1 MNCRDFNKLN
11 LKALLLLTLSSIFF
25 LASCKSEKAE
35 IYWSA
40 EPVQIDGQMTEW
52 AGKPTNYLGKSGVQL
67 SLRNDS
73 ENLYVLFRFSNQE
86 WARLIRMGGVTLW
99 LDNSG
104 KKKKDFGIRYTGGP
118 SPSEMQKTGMAGEG
132 GFWDNLTS
140 EQKAR
145 LMKQQETMA
154 EQLKVVYK
162 KSGQEISIPA
172 NDSGGPAASFASP
185 QGIYTYEFR
194 IPLQKSNPS
203 DYAIGAQPG
212 QTISLG
218 IEWGELKMGDRE
230 SMMKQM
236 GGGGMMPPGGGM
248 GGGPPGG
255 GMGGGPPGGGS
266 MPGGGP
272 PGMQKPE
279 KQEFWLKTNLAL
291 PQTE

>member
-104 KKKKDFGIRYTGGP
+104 KKKKDFGLRYTGGP
-118 SPSEMQKTGMAGEG
+118 SPSEMQKTGMTGEG
-132 GFWDNLTS
+132 GFLDSLTS

-145 LMKQQETMA
+145 LMKKLETMA

-162 KSGQEISIPA
+162 KKRTGNIRTS
-172 NDSGGPAASFASP
+172 
-185 QGIYTYEFR
+185 
-194 IPLQKSNPS
+194 
-203 DYAIGAQPG
+203 
-212 QTISLG
+212 
-218 IEWGELKMGDRE
+218 
-230 SMMKQM
+230 
-236 GGGGMMPPGGGM
+236 
-248 GGGPPGG
+248 
-255 GMGGGPPGGGS
+255 
-266 MPGGGP
+266 
-272 PGMQKPE
+272 
-279 KQEFWLKTNLAL
+279 
-291 PQTE
+291 

>member
-118 SPSEMQKTGMAGEG
+118 SPSEMQKTGTGEG

-154 EQLKVVYK
+154 KQLKVVYK

-248 GGGPPGG
+248 GGGPPG
-255 GMGGGPPGGGS
+255 
-266 MPGGGP
+266 
-272 PGMQKPE
+272 MQKPE